1 MVADGGKKKVYHTL
15 YINRSCKS
23 AELEYNCLYKFMCA
37 FGVDCKNQKLK
48 IKNQKLKIENRKL
61 KMRVDVAL
69 TFALDGHN

>member
-1 MVADGGKKKVYHTL
+1 
-15 YINRSCKS
+15 
-23 AELEYNCLYKFMCA
+23 MCA

>member
-48 IKNQKLKIENRKL
+48 IENRKL